1 MGHHLQGVLGPGVE
15 PVDGA
20 AVDEGGEHAQAV
32 PEGVA
37 NGTHGCQGDRGGAK
51 RDPGVE
57 VTRARLAASAA
68 FFNENCDGICN
79 AISLMNKT
87 ETECGLQNK

>member
-57 VTRARLAASAA
+57 VTRARPTTHWPLVLLS
-68 FFNENCDGICN
+68 
-79 AISLMNKT
+79 STKT
-87 ETECGLQNK
+87 VTEYAMQYL